1 MKGKSW
7 VGTILLGIFIFLAH
21 YSVPFMM
28 DDEWYSTNLATGAP
42 LKSFSDVLEGQVWHY
57 LNWGGRSVTHG
68 ILQLTLMTGELCAD
82 ILNVMM
88 TFLLAY
94 MICVIAKQRN
104 VRCFLLSLSLLIALN
119 ANTKMSM
126 FWQSGLV
133 NYVYS
138 SVWILLF
145 LWPYLNA
152 ADKLKEQAEE
162 EAGEKFRVWYT
173 MGMLPLG
180 LMTGWSNENMGPTC
194 FVIAVLV
201 ILYRK
206 FVLRKKIPLWMYTGG
221 LTSFIGSVMVVV
233 APGNFV
239 RSNAIEDK
247 GVLLTLQER
256 FFSMFQAGMD
266 FLFPTCMLVAV
277 LLLVWVCYYK
287 EKLSISQ
294 ILLLLGM
301 ILSYSAMVLS
311 PHYPDRAT
319 FGTMVWGIILIDTLL
334 AGILKKAPAMGKYV
348 NILQLCVWGY
358 SLLVLVDIMQ
368 NTGILS

>member
-7 VGTILLGIFIFLAH
+7 VGIILLGFLIFLAH
-21 YSVPFMM
+21 CSVPFMM

-42 LKSFSDVLEGQVWHY
+42 LKTLADVLEGQVWHY
-57 LNWGGRSVTHG
+57 LNWGGRSITHG
-68 ILQLTLMTGELCAD
+68 ILQLTLMTGEFCAD
-82 ILNVMM
+82 ILNVLM

-94 MICVIAKQRN
+94 MICVIAKQKN
-104 VRCFLLSLSLLIALN
+104 VKFFLLSLSLLITLN

-152 ADKLKEQAEE
+152 ADKPEKQ
-162 EAGEKFRVWYT
+162 AGEEYGEKYRVWLAI
-173 MGMLPLG
+173 GMIPLG

-201 ILYRK
+201 ILYDKFIRRK
-206 FVLRKKIPLWMYTGG
+206 NSPLWMYVGG
-221 LTSFIGSVMVVV
+221 ATSLAGSIMVVV

-256 FFSMFQAGMD
+256 FFSMFQAGLD
-266 FLFPTCMLVAV
+266 FLFPVCMLLAV
-277 LLLVWVCYYK
+277 LLLLWVCYYK
-287 EKLSISQ
+287 EKLCVSQ

-301 ILSYSAMVLS
+301 VLSYGAMVLS

-319 FGTMVWGIILIDTLL
+319 FGTMVLGIILIDTLL
-334 AGILKKAPAMGKYV
+334 AGSLKKAPAMGKYV
-348 NILQLCVWGY
+348 NLWQLCAWSY
-358 SLLVLVDIMQ
+358 SILVLVDIMQ